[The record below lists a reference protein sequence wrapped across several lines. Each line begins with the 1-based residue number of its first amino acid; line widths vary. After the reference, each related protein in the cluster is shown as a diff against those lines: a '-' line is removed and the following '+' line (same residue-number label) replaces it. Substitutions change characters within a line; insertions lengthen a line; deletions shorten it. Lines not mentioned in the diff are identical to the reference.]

1 MSSDTSWSAQSER
14 AEAPTLRVVS
24 SDSASAT
31 EGGAPQ
37 GTAASA
43 APVDGLLR
51 CLLRTTLAFDRP
63 VSEADI
69 RAFTPIGPDGMTVE
83 TFLRAADRL
92 GYKVG
97 RTALDAATAA
107 QLPTPF
113 ITLGSG
119 GVAPRV
125 VLARE
130 SGRLS
135 VFDSV
140 TGATAEIG
148 ASEVAEGYHEALLIQ
163 PRSEITA
170 PVNWRSLIKTR
181 VRKVVWE
188 LVLSSFVVNMFAL
201 ASPLFVM
208 TVYNKVVG
216 QRSLDT
222 LDVLVIGM
230 ATLYFFDF
238 ILRGIRGYVSS
249 HTGARLDALL
259 GNEVIH
265 RLLHLPFRHFE
276 STPTGLISER
286 LRQLDTIRAFF
297 TGQMPVVLVD
307 VCFMFL
313 FVGTLLFISPMLGV
327 ITIAAIPIFLLI
339 SVAFHRLQ
347 KGLAEKNFAALA
359 AKTSTLTETV
369 TNALTIKSLGL
380 ESEMEKRWGGRLAMT
395 AHTGFEANNLANIVG
410 VLGNV
415 LQQAVSLMIIFVGA
429 RAIIGGDMSIGA
441 LIAANILSSRALGP
455 IRQVV
460 AALHQLQ
467 EVRAAFR
474 RIDEVMNE
482 PIESRPGSASPLP
495 PLKGD
500 IAFENV
506 TYRYA
511 KDLPPAIE
519 SLNLSIDSGT
529 IVAFIGP
536 SGSGKST
543 LGRLIQ
549 GLYTPTGGRILIDRT
564 DIAHMSTPWL
574 RNQIG
579 VVPQDVQLFAGT
591 VRDNIAMG
599 LPVKQ
604 PERIVA
610 VAKFVGAHDFIQ
622 RLPQGYDTV
631 LSERGGGLSAGQ
643 RQLLCI
649 ARALIRNPRILILDE
664 ATSALDAASEAI
676 FIRNLKRASRGRT
689 IILISHRM
697 APIAI
702 ADKVAFIMN
711 GHIERMGTPNE
722 VIEFAK
728 ERMAEQMSASQ
739 T

>member
-1 MSSDTSWSAQSER
+1 MPNDAPKSTQTER
-14 AEAPTLRVVS
+14 AETPNLRVVS
-24 SDSASAT
+24 SAASTADESPAT
-31 EGGAPQ
+31 Q
-37 GTAASA
+37 TASA
-43 APVDGLLR
+43 AAPADALLR
-51 CLLRTTLAFDRP
+51 CLLRATLHFDRP

-69 RAFTPIGPDGMTVE
+69 RSITPVSPDGMTVE
-83 TFLRAADRL
+83 SFLRAAGRL
-92 GYKVG
+92 GYKVR
-97 RTALDAATAA
+97 RTPLNPATAS

-113 ITLGSG
+113 VMVGHGASTPRLALG
-119 GVAPRV
+119 
-125 VLARE
+125 RE
-130 SGRLS
+130 SGHLE
-135 VFDSV
+135 VFEPI
-140 TGATAEIG
+140 GGTAVEQS
-148 ASEVAEGYHEALLIQ
+148 AAEAAEGFHEALLIQ
-163 PRSEITA
+163 PRGEIA
-170 PVNWRSLIKTR
+170 ALVSWRSLIKTR
-181 VRKVVWE
+181 IRKVIWE
-188 LVLSSFVVNMFAL
+188 LILSSFVVNLFAL

-238 ILRGIRGYVSS
+238 VLRGIRGYVSS

-297 TGQMPVVLVD
+297 TGQMPIVLVD

-313 FVGTLLFISPMLGV
+313 FVGTLMFISPTLGL
-327 ITIAAIPIFLLI
+327 ITVGAIPVFLLI
-339 SVAFHRLQ
+339 SVAFHRMQ
-347 KGLAEKNFAALA
+347 KGVAEKNFSALA

-369 TNALTIKSLGL
+369 ANALTIKSLGL

-415 LQQAVSLMIIFVGA
+415 LQQAISLMIIFVGA

-441 LIAANILSSRALGP
+441 LIAANILSSRALSP

-482 PIESRPGSASPLP
+482 PVESEAGTATPLP

-511 KDLPPAIE
+511 NDLPPAIDN
-519 SLNLSIDSGT
+519 LNLSIESGT
-529 IVAFIGP
+529 IVGFIGP

-549 GLYTPTGGRILIDRT
+549 GLYTPTAGRILIDRT

-579 VVPQDVQLFAGT
+579 VVPQDIQLFAGT

-599 LPVKQ
+599 LAVKQ
-604 PERIVA
+604 PERVVA

-622 RLPQGYDTV
+622 RLPQGYDTM
-631 LSERGGGLSAGQ
+631 LTERGGGLSAGQ

-664 ATSALDAASEAI
+664 ATSALDAATEAI

-702 ADKVAFIMN
+702 ADKVVFVVN
-711 GHIERMGTPNE
+711 GRIEQSGTPNE
-722 VIEFAK
+722 VIEYAK

-739 T
+739 A

>member
-1 MSSDTSWSAQSER
+1 
-14 AEAPTLRVVS
+14 V
-24 SDSASAT
+24 
-31 EGGAPQ
+31 
-37 GTAASA
+37 
-43 APVDGLLR
+43 
-51 CLLRTTLAFDRP
+51 TLAFDRP

-69 RAFTPIGPDGMTVE
+69 RAFTPIGPDGMTIE
-83 TFLRAADRL
+83 TFFRAADRL

-97 RTALDAATAA
+97 RTPLNPATAG
-107 QLPTPF
+107 QMPTPF
-113 ITLGSG
+113 VMLGQG
-119 GVAPRV
+119 ATAPRV
-125 VLARE
+125 VLGRE
-130 SGRLS
+130 SGRFK
-135 VFDSV
+135 VFDPITTS
-140 TGATAEIG
+140 TAELN
-148 ASEVAEGYHEALLIQ
+148 AAEAVEGFGDALLIQ
-163 PRSEITA
+163 PRGEIAA

-188 LVLSSFVVNMFAL
+188 LILSSFVVNMFAL

-222 LDVLVIGM
+222 LDVLVLGM
-230 ATLYFFDF
+230 ATLYVFDF

-313 FVGTLLFISPMLGV
+313 FIGTLMFISPTLGL
-327 ITIAAIPIFLLI
+327 ITIGAVPIFLLI

-347 KGLAEKNFAALA
+347 KGLAEKNFSALA
-359 AKTSTLTETV
+359 AKTSTLTETIA
-369 TNALTIKSLGL
+369 NALTIKSLGL

-429 RAIIGGDMSIGA
+429 RAIIGGEMSIGA

-482 PIESRPGSASPLP
+482 PIESQPGSASPLP

-500 IAFENV
+500 IAFEGV

-511 KDLPPAIE
+511 NDLPPAID
-519 SLNLSIDSGT
+519 NLSLSIESGT
-529 IVAFIGP
+529 IIGLIGP

-549 GLYTPTGGRILIDRT
+549 GLYTPTAGRILIDRT

-574 RNQIG
+574 RHQIG
-579 VVPQDVQLFAGT
+579 VVPQDIQLFAGT

-599 LPVKQ
+599 VAVKQ
-604 PERIVA
+604 PERVVA
-610 VAKFVGAHDFIQ
+610 VSRFVGAHDFIQ
-622 RLPQGYDTV
+622 RLPHGYDTM
-631 LSERGGGLSAGQ
+631 LTERGGGLSAGQ

-702 ADKVAFIMN
+702 ADKVAFIVN
-711 GHIERMGTPNE
+711 GRIEQIGTPNE
-722 VIEFAK
+722 VIDYAK
-728 ERMAEQMSASQ
+728 ERMAEQMGASQ
-739 T
+739 A